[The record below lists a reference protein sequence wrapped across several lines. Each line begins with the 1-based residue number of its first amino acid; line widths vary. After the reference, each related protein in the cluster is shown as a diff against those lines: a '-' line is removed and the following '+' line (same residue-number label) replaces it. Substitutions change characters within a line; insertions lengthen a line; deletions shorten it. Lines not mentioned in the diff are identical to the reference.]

1 MSWRRTIPVAV
12 IFGVALT
19 GCSQAAQL
27 QPVAGGQISAVRTAT
42 NDILVDQDVDIQV
55 APVCEFEDPKFL
67 CVGSTT
73 DGKKITSEAEVLA
86 EFGATKTEYGAYT
99 PADVSLVVTVG
110 QDEIFNGKVEKVLV
124 ENGRRSR

>member
-1 MSWRRTIPVAV
+1 MSWRASIPAVAV
-12 IFGVALT
+12 FGLVLT

-42 NDILVDQDVDIQV
+42 NDILIDQEIDIQV
-55 APVCEFEDPKFL
+55 APVCEFSDPKFS

-73 DGKKITSEAEVLA
+73 DGKKITSEAQVLA
-86 EFGATKTEYGAYT
+86 DFGATKTEYGAYT

-110 QDEIFNGKVEKVLV
+110 QDEIFNGKVEQVLV
-124 ENGRRSR
+124 ENGRASK

>member
-42 NDILVDQDVDIQV
+42 NDIL
-55 APVCEFEDPKFL
+55 
-67 CVGSTT
+67 
-73 DGKKITSEAEVLA
+73 
-86 EFGATKTEYGAYT
+86 
-99 PADVSLVVTVG
+99 
-110 QDEIFNGKVEKVLV
+110 EIEKVLD
-124 ENGRRSR
+124 GYLSRYRFDKA

>member
-1 MSWRRTIPVAV
+1 MSWRTVIPAAV
-12 IFGVALT
+12 VFGVALT

-42 NDILVDQDVDIQV
+42 NDILVDQDVDIKV

-110 QDEIFNGKVEKVLV
+110 QDQIFNGKVEKILV

>member
-1 MSWRRTIPVAV
+1 MSRRIAIPAALVV
-12 IFGVALT
+12 GLALT

-110 QDEIFNGKVEKVLV
+110 EDQIFNGKVEKVLV